1 VAKSHEETLNL
12 LQQTKSDTMAK
23 YLQFIDDADDSVT
36 YSAERLIS
44 MTCASHSTLLLN
56 FESSGSGS
64 TAAWAHGHDIVTLTL
79 SEGSATVTITITDYT
94 ELNAG
99 DKVNLV
105 ATDGNNY
112 DFVQGDQSSVNGT
125 FEATTSNNVT
135 ATNLMNVI
143 NTSSGPSGTRF
154 TATVSGAVVTATQ
167 ATGGVAGNTTV
178 TLTDSGTAGM
188 SSTNFTGGKSFEK
201 KVMRSIVDIING
213 DEFLITVADDVK
225 KAAIA
230 SIEIVDIGDNT
241 TNIEHLHG
249 TNGFTL
255 ISTDTTTKEYIF
267 DKNNALGATGT
278 AHADGVVIQVN
289 GMSSASDVANQV
301 ELAIE
306 HANGH
311 NGKILVSR
319 SSNVLDLIQSVAG
332 RNGNTVIDAGSMPVD
347 NYINFS
353 GRIPFTGNTFG
364 NFSNGTDGTY
374 IDSDITACS
383 IALDT

>member
-1 VAKSHEETLNL
+1 
-12 LQQTKSDTMAK
+12 
-23 YLQFIDDADDSVT
+23 
-36 YSAERLIS
+36 